1 MFESDVRRT
10 EGGDAAK
17 GSSAASSVP
26 WVGVVEAFADASSA
40 SARSVD
46 AGFDA
51 GFAMLVDAVGAIW
64 CSGVPADARSLVAMR
79 GQLDALHAV
88 VAEAE
93 VRFDAGEVWRAEG
106 AGSMRGWF
114 ADACGLPAK
123 EASLAARR
131 VGRLGVWP
139 AVAAA
144 WRSGVL
150 AGSQV
155 DVVVAAVPDR
165 FVSLF
170 AEQAADVVRVLAPLD
185 AAGTRFAMRRWV
197 RSAEAAEGAEQECER
212 PSGVRLESLLDGRSA
227 LSGDLCPADAAVL
240 AATFRVF
247 DVSDPVDDSGE
258 LIGEPRSLSQRNADA
273 LVAAC
278 RFALAHRDGPGD
290 TGRFLP
296 HVSLVVDVHELRA
309 AGLRGAGVRTAED
322 LDELAVARGWSA
334 VERAWF
340 ADALHLQTTGGTG
353 STVDGTELDATALGF
368 VTCDSVVQRVM
379 KAGDVVLNMGR
390 DVRTAT
396 PAQRKAI
403 IARDHHCRAP
413 GCQTRPRFCDVHH
426 VDHWINGGRTDVHR
440 MVLLCGTHH
449 REFHR
454 PGYRMELDDHARFT
468 VHAPK
473 GWTRSTVPDHHHTR
487 LFETQQPEPGTGERR
502 VA

>member
-309 AGLRGAGVRTAED
+309 AAAHDHR
-322 LDELAVARGWSA
+322 AVG
-334 VERAWF
+334 F
-340 ADALHLQTTGGTG
+340 
-353 STVDGTELDATALGF
+353 TVDGTELDATALGF

-390 DVRTAT
+390 EVRTAT

-413 GCQTRPRFCDVHH
+413 GCHTRPRFCDVHH